1 MSSMRWASV
10 KEHRSKALFFSFL
23 IALALELSVF
33 FILGLNSLHSPFKN
47 SSPYSHTDQPYLEAE
62 IVQLPEQ
69 AHLIE
74 DKPIKKSSPSHE
86 VVLSKTPG
94 KGVEASPDSALLE
107 EENQTESG
115 TPLSEDHGPIAIIAP
130 RPIIPNYLQGDD
142 LKTYVIIDF
151 YVNTEGLPNPRL
163 VASSE
168 NQELDAIALETAQ
181 KWRFR
186 PAEKDKKPIAARV
199 RLRIVF
205 AVE

>member
-1 MSSMRWASV
+1 MNSIRWASV
-10 KEHRSKALFFSFL
+10 QEQRSHALFFSFL
-23 IALALELSVF
+23 IALALEFSLF
-33 FILGLNSLHSPFKN
+33 FILDLTRLQSPFGSTHPHSN
-47 SSPYSHTDQPYLEAE
+47 SDHPYLETE

-69 AHLIE
+69 ARLVE
-74 DKPIKKSSPSHE
+74 DKPLKKSSTSHE
-86 VVLSKTPG
+86 MVLSKVPG
-94 KGVEASPDSALLE
+94 KGVKAPPHTDPLE

-115 TPLSEDHGPIAIIAP
+115 NPLSEDHGPIAILAP
-130 RPIIPNYLQGDD
+130 RPIIPSYLHGNE
-142 LKTYVIIDF
+142 LKTHVVIDF
-151 YVNTEGLPNPRL
+151 YVNTEGLPHPRL

-199 RLRIVF
+199 RLRIIF